1 MIRWAVR
8 KVFRLGMYASAL
20 VVGGVVG
27 ANLIT
32 ERVDGSGVAAT
43 EPRPVGTV
51 TRVELEG
58 VGELVVTRSD
68 RPGLTVTA
76 DDNLLPLLETVTS
89 GNRLTLRVRD
99 GVNLTSHTPIVYRLS
114 VRSLEQVSVS
124 GAGSVSGDGLAGDE
138 LAVKVSG
145 AGNVAL
151 SGLDVRDLKVNLSGA
166 GNATLSGTARSLT
179 TKVSGAG
186 KVKAADLKV
195 AAVDANISGAGGMT
209 VWATDS
215 LKARVSG
222 AGGVKYKGT
231 PTVEQKVSGAGKVAP
246 LNG

>member
-20 VVGGVVG
+20 VVGGVIG
-27 ANLIT
+27 AHLMT
-32 ERVDGSGVAAT
+32 ERVHGSGVVAT
-43 EPRPVGTV
+43 EPRPVGNV
-51 TRVELEG
+51 AQVELEG

-68 RPGLTVTA
+68 RPGLSVTA
-76 DDNLLPLLETVTS
+76 DDNLLPLLETVS
-89 GNRLTLRVRD
+89 AGNKLVLRVRD
-99 GVNLTSHTPIVYRLS
+99 GVNITTHAPIVYRLS
-114 VRSLEQVSVS
+114 VRSLEKVAVT

-138 LAVKVSG
+138 LAVKVTG

-151 SGLDVRDLKVNLSGA
+151 TGLDVRDLKVSLSGA
-166 GNATLSGTARSLT
+166 GNATLGGTAGSFT
-179 TKVSGAG
+179 AKVSGAG
-186 KVKAADLKV
+186 KVKAADLK
-195 AAVDANISGAGGMT
+195 AGAVDANISGAGGMT

-231 PTVEQKVSGAGKVAP
+231 PSVERKVSGAGSVAP